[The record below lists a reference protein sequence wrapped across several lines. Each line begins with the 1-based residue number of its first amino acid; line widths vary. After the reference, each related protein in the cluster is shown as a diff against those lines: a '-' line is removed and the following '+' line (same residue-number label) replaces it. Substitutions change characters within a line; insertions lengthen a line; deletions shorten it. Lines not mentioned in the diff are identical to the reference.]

1 MPAWAVVTLHVRTQ
15 HEQVGDDTT
24 VAALHL
30 LYGSCTAAR
39 LPSRAFKHEVI
50 DELIPQ
56 PAEARR
62 VWARMVY
69 LEALE
74 QRRQQARTGHT
85 PHVLEQLA
93 QIEARHLAI
102 WGDAASGGGAEAAAP
117 YPSSAADWREVA
129 RELRPPPGVALP
141 TRDALDVEGH
151 SGGGGGGGRGGG
163 GGGDIGGGA
172 SAGLAS
178 LASAL
183 GGVMA
188 EERGGAPSPL

>member
-1 MPAWAVVTLHVRTQ
+1 MRTQ

-151 SGGGGGGGRGGG
+151 SGGGGGGG
-163 GGGDIGGGA
+163 GDIGGGA

>member
-1 MPAWAVVTLHVRTQ
+1 MLIKWANPLRWRRDLGRRGAVEKADGDVYLRHACVRVQ
-15 HEQVGDDTT
+15 
-24 VAALHL
+24 
-30 LYGSCTAAR
+30 
-39 LPSRAFKHEVI
+39 
-50 DELIPQ
+50 
-56 PAEARR
+56 ARR
-62 VWARMVY
+62 VWARMVD

-117 YPSSAADWREVA
+117 YPSSSADWREVA
-129 RELRPPPGVALP
+129 RELRPPPGVAQP
-141 TRDALDVEGH
+141 TRDALDVDGH
-151 SGGGGGGGRGGG
+151 SGGGGSGGG
-163 GGGDIGGGA
+163 GGGVDGDIGGGA

-183 GGVMA
+183 GGVRA
-188 EERGGAPSPL
+188 EERGGAPSP